1 MPSSAYLLVYH
12 GSRDSRSQ
20 SSAHHLAM
28 LVAKRLQQ
36 RTQALRTCD
45 SVADG
50 KFAPLSG
57 LSGVSKRTQMPLR
70 ESKQHQLNAA
80 PHVGTAALELAPR
93 SLHEQIQQFGDR
105 LQTVGCRQLHI
116 LPLFLLS
123 GVHVKEDI
131 PAEIQQARPHLEDK
145 LDIHLHSFL
154 GSHPQL
160 SHYVKTLLDD
170 QALSGSDATILMA
183 HGSRR
188 EGGNAP
194 IEAIASCI
202 GATPA
207 YWSVSPSLA
216 DRIQELREAG
226 HRHITIFPYF
236 LFPGGLTD
244 AIAQTVHELS
254 AQWSDG
260 SLQLAQP
267 LGATSEIAD
276 LVIDLMAGR
285 KAS

>member
-1 MPSSAYLLVYH
+1 
-12 GSRDSRSQ
+12 
-20 SSAHHLAM
+20 M

-36 RTQALRTCD
+36 RTQTLRSRD
-45 SVADG
+45 SVISG
-50 KFAPLSG
+50 EFALA
-57 LSGVSKRTQMPLR
+57 SKMSKQIEIPHSK
-70 ESKQHQLNAA
+70 SKQHELNAA

-131 PAEIQQARPHLEDK
+131 PAEIEQVQPQVENK

-160 SHYVKTLLDD
+160 SHYVKTLLEDPT
-170 QALSGSDATILMA
+170 LSGADATILMA

-188 EGGNAP
+188 EGGNTP
-194 IEAIASCI
+194 IEAIASRI
-202 GATPA
+202 GATSA

-216 DRIQELREAG
+216 DRIQELRGAG
-226 HRHITIFPYF
+226 KRRITIFPYF
-236 LFPGGLTD
+236 LFPGGITD
-244 AIAQTVHELS
+244 AIAQTVDELS
-254 AQWSDG
+254 AQYSDMRF
-260 SLQLAQP
+260 QLAQP
-267 LGATSEIAD
+267 LGATPEIAD
-276 LVIDLMAGR
+276 LVIDLMTEH
-285 KAS
+285 